1 MPDSNSRSPV
11 RRLPVTSPAGSPPI
25 GVIRADLRCL
35 LCARALGVLEAR
47 RWPTPDPVLLRPY
60 SGRSAVQVADWRNL
74 RCSTCGGNAYPDEFG
89 GGNAYPDEFSEVRVY
104 PLLSRED
111 GRSRRGRPPRWL
123 VERRRADRAA
133 SAF

>member
-47 RWPTPDPVLLRPY
+47 RWPTPDLVLLRPY
-60 SGRSAVQVADWRNL
+60 SGASAVQVADWRNL
-74 RCSTCGGNAYPDEFG
+74 RCSTCGGNAYPDEFR
-89 GGNAYPDEFSEVRVY
+89 EVRVY

-111 GRSRRGRPPRWL
+111 GRARRGRPPRWL
-123 VERRRADRAA
+123 VERRHADRAA